1 MPMST
6 ASEQNSEVTVED
18 ISALTLDTEDVEV
31 KAEEKTAATTKKESL
46 DSPSGSTS
54 RAGSSVSATA
64 SPMHRNTTSQ
74 HGGLFVSAPGKIIL
88 FGEHAVVYGRKLDL
102 SMTIPKAGERKTSGR
117 KKLEIR
123 YLNDIGTRNN
133 WMTE

>member
-1 MPMST
+1 MFAYFAVFRTPFFQSFDSMVVATFIKSF
-6 ASEQNSEVTVED
+6 AKRRSIECFFEIAKRIIYKINLQKFNF
-18 ISALTLDTEDVEV
+18 SA
-31 KAEEKTAATTKKESL
+31 L

-88 FGEHAVVYGRKLDL
+88 FGEHAVVYGRVSHYSFLKNKIFI
-102 SMTIPKAGERKTSGR
+102 SYWH
-117 KKLEIR
+117 EILR
-123 YLNDIGTRNN
+123 FLR
-133 WMTE
+133 